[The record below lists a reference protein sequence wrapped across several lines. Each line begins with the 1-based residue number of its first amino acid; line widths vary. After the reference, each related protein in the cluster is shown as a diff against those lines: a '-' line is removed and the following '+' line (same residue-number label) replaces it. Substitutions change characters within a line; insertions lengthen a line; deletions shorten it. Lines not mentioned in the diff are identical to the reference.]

1 METILAATAL
11 VFAPYTMALAV
22 LATLLGVF
30 VGALPGLSATMAVA
44 LLVPVTFFMPA
55 VPALVMI
62 VCTTASAIF
71 AGDIPAARLRMPGT
85 PASAAYAEDAYA
97 MTQRGR
103 GDLALGICLVASV
116 IGGLFGT
123 VVLILLAPALAEFA
137 LRFSTFEYFWL
148 VTLGLTCAIFV
159 SGPSMVKGAA
169 SLLIGLLISTVGQD
183 PIMGFPRFA
192 HGNPNLYSGLPFIA
206 TMVGMFAMAELIR
219 GASLPCGLPVP
230 PHEPPRPILPQVWP
244 VLRRYWVNLLR
255 GNVIGTAVGVLPG
268 AGADIAAWISYSVGR
283 RLSREPDSFGKGS
296 PEGLV
301 DASAA
306 NNAAVAGAWV
316 PSLVFGIPG
325 DSITAIVIGLLYLKG
340 LQPGPLIFE
349 NAPVET
355 TALFIAF
362 LMANLLMLPVGL
374 LAVRLSSRILTV
386 PRAYLMPSILIL
398 CIVGSFA
405 VNNDPFAILVMLCA
419 GLLAWLM
426 VENGLPVA
434 PAILGTVLGTQLE
447 QTFLRAMMRADGNL
461 AALVERP
468 IAAVLAVLT
477 ALVWLSILWTGW
489 RRYRAAVAGP

>member
-1 METILAATAL
+1 MDTILAASAL
-11 VFAPYTMALAV
+11 VFAPSNLALAL
-22 LATLLGVF
+22 LATMLGVF

-44 LLVPVTFFMPA
+44 LLVPVTFFLPP

-71 AGDIPAARLRMPGT
+71 AGDIPSARLRMPGT
-85 PASAAYAEDAYA
+85 PASAAYTEDAYA
-97 MTQRGR
+97 MSRRGQ
-103 GDLALGICLVASV
+103 GDLALGICLVSSV

-123 VVLILLAPALAEFA
+123 VVLILLAPALADFA

-159 SGPSMVKGAA
+159 SGPSMVRGAV
-169 SLLIGLLISTVGQD
+169 SLLIGLAMATIGQD
-183 PIMGFPRFA
+183 PIAGFPRFA
-192 HGNPNLYSGLPFIA
+192 YGNPDLYSGLPFIA
-206 TMVGMFAMAELIR
+206 TMVGMFAVAEIIR
-219 GASLPCGLPVP
+219 GASVRGGIAP
-230 PHEPPRPILPQVWP
+230 PPREAPGPILKPVFS
-244 VLRRYWVNLLR
+244 VLRGHRINLLR
-255 GNVIGTAVGVLPG
+255 GNLIGTAVGILPG

-283 RLSREPDSFGKGS
+283 RLSRRPEEFGRGS

-306 NNAAVAGAWV
+306 NNAAVSGAWV

-349 NAPVET
+349 TSPVET

-374 LAVRLSSRILTV
+374 MAIRLSSRILTV
-386 PRAYLMPSILIL
+386 PRAFLVPSILML

-405 VNNDPFAILVMLCA
+405 VNNDPFAIVVMLAA
-419 GLLAWLM
+419 GVLAYLM
-426 VENGLPVA
+426 VENGVPIA
-434 PAILGTVLGTQLE
+434 PAILGLVLGPQLE
-447 QTFLRAMMRADGNL
+447 QTFLRAMMRSDGDVL
-461 AALVERP
+461 ALVERP
-468 IAAVLAVLT
+468 IAGVLAAFT
-477 ALVWLSILWTGW
+477 AVIWLSILWSALRGGL
-489 RRYRAAVAGP
+489 RAGAAR

>member
-1 METILAATAL
+1 METILAAAAL
-11 VFAPYTMALAV
+11 VFAPGTMALAV

-97 MTQRGR
+97 MTQQGR

-123 VVLILLAPALAEFA
+123 AVLILLAPVLAEFA

-169 SLLIGLLISTVGQD
+169 SLLIGLLISTIGQD

-192 HGNPNLYSGLPFIA
+192 YGNPDLYSGLPFIA

-219 GASLPCGLPVP
+219 GATLPGGLPVP
-230 PHEPPRPILPQVWP
+230 PREPPRPVLPQVWP
-244 VLRRYWVNLLR
+244 VLRRHWVNLLR
-255 GNVIGTAVGVLPG
+255 GNVIGTAVGILPG

-283 RLSREPDSFGKGS
+283 RLSRDPDAFGKGS

-374 LAVRLSSRILTV
+374 IAVRLSSRILTV

-405 VNNDPFAILVMLCA
+405 VNNDPFAIVVMLCA

-447 QTFLRAMMRADGNL
+447 QTFLRAMMRADGHL
-461 AALVERP
+461 PALVERP

-477 ALVWLSILWTGW
+477 ALVWLSILWTGL
-489 RRYRAAVAGP
+489 RRRRATVAAR